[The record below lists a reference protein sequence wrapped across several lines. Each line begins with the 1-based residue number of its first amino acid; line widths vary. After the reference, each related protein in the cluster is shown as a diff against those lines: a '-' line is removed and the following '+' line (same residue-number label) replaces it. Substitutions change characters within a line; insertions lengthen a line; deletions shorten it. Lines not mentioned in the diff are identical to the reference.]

1 MGKMILTIPEDCL
14 TFDWGCSSMKIL
26 MVGNK
31 ESGKTTYMASA
42 FGLLASGIEGFNIEC
57 DYTTRNWFEKLY
69 QAVKNGKYPV
79 ASDKR
84 DEFFFKLSCFG
95 TNVLDF
101 SWIDYNGGVIREMDA
116 DKLMTDIKE
125 CDGVMLFFDAV
136 ALRDNAASIHQLR
149 RILTLLSKKLGE
161 IEVPLFSVILVV
173 TKTDLLRSTDEYMKA
188 VAPLNNFL
196 ENVSG
201 NDDVYARVVPVSCT
215 SNGFYNA
222 ELPLLDVLD
231 SGLKIA
237 YLTAAYQAQKHAEQ
251 AIEYS
256 NKRGIGDWIF
266 SKLSGLPTNGELAE
280 SELKVALAQKQLF
293 ESIEGPTERL
303 STYVQDYTIKMPW
316 ELVKAMPQRKN
327 SSGRRLIDF

>member
-1 MGKMILTIPEDCL
+1 
-14 TFDWGCSSMKIL
+14 MKIL

-57 DYTTRNWFEKLY
+57 DNSTCNWFGKLY
-69 QAVKNGKYPV
+69 QAVQSGKYPV

-136 ALRDNAASIHQLR
+136 ALRDNAASTHQLR

-161 IEVPLFSVILVV
+161 AEAALFTVILVV
-173 TKTDLLRSTDEYMKA
+173 TKTDLLQSTDEYMKA
-188 VAPLNNFL
+188 VAPLNSFL
-196 ENVSG
+196 ESVGG
-201 NDDVYARVVPVSCT
+201 NDDVYARIVPISCT
-215 SNGFYNA
+215 YKGFCNA
-222 ELPLLDVLD
+222 ELPLLDILD
-231 SGLKIA
+231 SGLKVSYI
-237 YLTAAYQAQKHAEQ
+237 TAVLKCKEYAED
-251 AIEYS
+251 AMKYY
-256 NKRGIGDWIF
+256 NKRSIFDWVCSKIG
-266 SKLSGLPTNGELAE
+266 GELTYGEMAE
-280 SELKVALAQKQLF
+280 SAWKKATTEKELF
-293 ESIEGPTERL
+293 ESIEGPMERL
-303 STYVQDYTIKMPW
+303 SDYVSNYEVRMPW
-316 ELVKAMPQRKN
+316 ETTKT
-327 SSGRRLIDF
+327 SSSAQTTSRRRLIRF

>member
-1 MGKMILTIPEDCL
+1 
-14 TFDWGCSSMKIL
+14 MKIL

-57 DYTTRNWFEKLY
+57 DNTTRSWFGKLF

-84 DEFFFKLSCFG
+84 NEFFFKLSCFG

-101 SWIDYNGGVIREMDA
+101 NWIDYNGGVIREIDA

-125 CDGVMLFFDAV
+125 CDSVMLFFDAV
-136 ALRDNAASIHQLR
+136 ALRDNAASTHQLR

-173 TKTDLLRSTDEYMKA
+173 TKTDLLCSTEEYMKA
-188 VAPLNNFL
+188 VAPLKNFL

-201 NDDVYARVVPVSCT
+201 NDDVYARIVPVSCT

-237 YLTAAYQAQKHAEQ
+237 YLTAVYQAQKHAEQ
-251 AIEYS
+251 AIEY
-256 NKRGIGDWIF
+256 NKKRGICDWIF
-266 SKLSGLPTNGELAE
+266 SRLSGLPTNGEIAE
-280 SELKVALAQKQLF
+280 SELKVALEQKKLF
-293 ESIEGPTERL
+293 EAIEGPTERL
-303 STYVQDYTIKMPW
+303 STYVQDYTVRMPW
-316 ELVKAMPQRKN
+316 ELVKTVPQNNRSN
-327 SSGRRLIDF
+327 GRRLIKF